1 MEHPGAAKSLPGVF
15 ILTALVLLTVY
26 LLTLPP
32 TLTWAHYGAD
42 GGDLVT
48 AVIRGR
54 LPHPPGFPTYLL
66 LGTLFVQLPWGEPAW
81 RLNLMSAVMA
91 AGASLLTAAA
101 FQQTASRRPR
111 PAICNPQSAIRN
123 QHSAIRNPQSAIRNQ
138 HSAIRNPQSAIRNQH
153 SAICSLALGLSPLL
167 WSQALIA
174 EVYAPAAFF
183 TAAVLFLALRRT
195 PAWLLGIVWGLGI
208 GVHPTLLFLAPLVLW
223 QVAVSAPRPSAPG
236 LHTFLPPAFLLLAS
250 LLLAPPSSTAPSSWP
265 SGPPPLPGPT
275 SPPRRAGG
283 STSAVASTTGT
294 SSPCPPPS
302 GRSGSWPGPACWPA
316 SSPRSARSWPSGDGG
331 LSGGNIALLLS
342 PPPWPSA
349 VSASTP
355 SVTTPPTRWS
365 TWSRPCL
372 WRPSGWGWGWQ
383 RRRKY
388 LARYRRH
395 APWALLFLP
404 LAQVLLFWGQMD
416 LHGDRTAMEWAHR
429 VLQQAPPGAVLV
441 TAQDAHTFTLWYAHD
456 GLGQRPDLL
465 VVDRDL
471 WYHLPYRRMVLQE
484 LGLKSSPT
492 RLDEALARTGRPVVE
507 VTNGN

>member
-32 TLTWAHYGAD
+32 TLTWAHYGTD

-91 AGASLLTAAA
+91 AGATLLTAAA

-153 SAICSLALGLSPLL
+153 SAICSLTLGLSPLL

-250 LLLAPPSSTAPSSWP
+250 LLLASSLLYGPVFLAFGTTPSPWADLSTP
-265 SGPPPLPGPT
+265 
-275 SPPRRAGG
+275 AGWWEY
-283 STSAVASTTGT
+283 V
-294 SSPCPPPS
+294 S
-302 GRSGSWPGPACWPA
+302 GRLYHGYLFALPAAFWPQRLLAWAGLLARQFTPA
-316 SSPRSARSWPSGDGG
+316 G
-331 LSGGNIALLLS
+331 ALLALGGWRVVWREHRS
-342 PPPWPSA
+342 LALATALAFGGFSLYA
-349 VSASTP
+349 VGYNTADSLVYLVPAMP
-355 SVTTPPTRWS
+355 LAA
-365 TWSRPCL
+365 L
-372 WRPSGWGWGWQ
+372 WLGVGLAEAA
-383 RRRKY
+383 KY

-404 LAQVLLFWGQMD
+404 LAQALLFWGQMD

-456 GLGQRPDLL
+456 GLSQRPDLL

-484 LGLKSSPT
+484 LGLESSPT

>member
-26 LLTLPP
+26 LLTLPS
-32 TLTWAHYGAD
+32 TLTWAHYGTD

-91 AGASLLTAAA
+91 AGATLLTAAA

-111 PAICNPQSAIRN
+111 PAICTPQSAIRN

-195 PAWLLGIVWGLGI
+195 PAWLLGVVWGLGI

-223 QVAVSAPRPSAPG
+223 QIAVSAPRPPAPG

-250 LLLAPPSSTAPSSWP
+250 SLLYGPVLLAFGTTPSPWADLSTP
-265 SGPPPLPGPT
+265 
-275 SPPRRAGG
+275 AGWWEY
-283 STSAVASTTGT
+283 V
-294 SSPCPPPS
+294 S
-302 GRSGSWPGPACWPA
+302 GRLYHGYLFALPAAFWPQRLLAWAGLLARQFTPA
-316 SSPRSARSWPSGDGG
+316 G
-331 LSGGNIALLLS
+331 ALLALGG
-342 PPPWPSA
+342 WW
-349 VSASTP
+349 V
-355 SVTTPPTRWS
+355 
-365 TWSRPCL
+365 L
-372 WRPSGWGWGWQ
+372 WREHRSLALATALAFGGFSLYAVGYNTADSLVYLVPAMPLAALWLGVGLAEAA
-383 RRRKY
+383 KY

-429 VLQQAPPGAVLV
+429 VLQQAPPRAVLV

>member
-26 LLTLPP
+26 LLTLPS

-42 GGDLVT
+42 GGDLAT

-54 LPHPPGFPTYLL
+54 LPHPPGFPIYLL

-91 AGASLLTAAA
+91 AGATLLTAAA

-111 PAICNPQSAIRN
+111 PAICNPQSAICN
-123 QHSAIRNPQSAIRNQ
+123 LQ
-138 HSAIRNPQSAIRNQH
+138 

-195 PAWLLGIVWGLGI
+195 PAWLLGVVWGLGI

-223 QVAVSAPRPSAPG
+223 QVAVSASRPSAPG
-236 LHTFLPPAFLLLAS
+236 LHTFLPPASLPPAFLLLAS
-250 LLLAPPSSTAPSSWP
+250 LLLASSLLYGPVLLAFGTTPSPWADLSTP
-265 SGPPPLPGPT
+265 
-275 SPPRRAGG
+275 AGWWEY
-283 STSAVASTTGT
+283 V
-294 SSPCPPPS
+294 S
-302 GRSGSWPGPACWPA
+302 GRLYHGYLFALPAAFWPQRLLAWAGLL
-316 SSPRSARSWPSGDGG
+316 ARQFTPVG
-331 LSGGNIALLLS
+331 ALLALGG
-342 PPPWPSA
+342 WG
-349 VSASTP
+349 V
-355 SVTTPPTRWS
+355 
-365 TWSRPCL
+365 L
-372 WRPSGWGWGWQ
+372 WREHRSLALATALAFGGFSLYAVGYNTADSLVYLVPAMPLAALWLGVGLAEAA
-383 RRRKY
+383 KY

-395 APWALLFLP
+395 APWALLLLP
-404 LAQVLLFWGQMD
+404 LAQALLFWGQMD

-429 VLQQAPPGAVLV
+429 VLQQAPPRAVLV

-456 GLGQRPDLL
+456 GLSQRPDLL
-465 VVDRDL
+465 VIDRDL
-471 WYHLPYRRMVLQE
+471 WYHPPYRRMMLRE
-484 LGLKSSPT
+484 LGLESALT
-492 RLDEALARTGRPVVE
+492 GLDDALARTGRPVVE

>member
-48 AVIRGR
+48 AVVRGR

-66 LGTLFVQLPWGEPAW
+66 LGALFVRLPWGDPAW

-91 AGASLLTAAA
+91 AGATLLTAAA
-101 FQQTASRRPR
+101 FQQS
-111 PAICNPQSAIRN
+111 AICNLQ
-123 QHSAIRNPQSAIRNQ
+123 SAIRNPQ
-138 HSAIRNPQSAIRNQH
+138 

-195 PAWLLGIVWGLGI
+195 PAWLLGLVWGLGI

-223 QVAVSAPRPSAPG
+223 TVTPSARRPPAPPSTG
-236 LHTFLPPAFLLLAS
+236 QPAHLHTCKLALLLLAS
-250 LLLAPPSSTAPSSWP
+250 LLLASSLLYGPVLLAFGTTPSPWADLSTP
-265 SGPPPLPGPT
+265 
-275 SPPRRAGG
+275 AGWWEY
-283 STSAVASTTGT
+283 V
-294 SSPCPPPS
+294 S
-302 GRSGSWPGPACWPA
+302 GRLYHGYLFALPAAFWPQRLLAWAGLLACQFTPA
-316 SSPRSARSWPSGDGG
+316 G
-331 LSGGNIALLLS
+331 ALLALGG
-342 PPPWPSA
+342 WW
-349 VSASTP
+349 V
-355 SVTTPPTRWS
+355 
-365 TWSRPCL
+365 L
-372 WRPSGWGWGWQ
+372 WREHRSLALATALAFGSFSLYAVGYNTADSLVYLVPAMPLAALWLGVGLAEAA
-383 RRRKY
+383 KY

-404 LAQVLLFWGQMD
+404 LAQALLFWGQMD

-456 GLGQRPDLL
+456 GLSQRPDLL
-465 VVDRDL
+465 VIDRDL
-471 WYHLPYRRMVLQE
+471 WYYPPYRRMMLRE
-484 LGLKSSPT
+484 LGMESAPT
-492 RLDEALARTGRPVVE
+492 GLDEALAWSGRPVVE
-507 VTNGN
+507 ITNGD

>member
-32 TLTWAHYGAD
+32 TLTWAHYGTD
-42 GGDLVT
+42 GGDLAT

-250 LLLAPPSSTAPSSWP
+250 SLLYGPVLLAFGTTPSPWADLSTP
-265 SGPPPLPGPT
+265 
-275 SPPRRAGG
+275 AGWWEY
-283 STSAVASTTGT
+283 V
-294 SSPCPPPS
+294 S
-302 GRSGSWPGPACWPA
+302 GRLYHGYLFALPAAFWPQRLLAWAGLLARQFTPA
-316 SSPRSARSWPSGDGG
+316 G
-331 LSGGNIALLLS
+331 ALLALGG
-342 PPPWPSA
+342 WW
-349 VSASTP
+349 V
-355 SVTTPPTRWS
+355 
-365 TWSRPCL
+365 L
-372 WRPSGWGWGWQ
+372 WREHRSLALATALAFGGFSLYAVGYNTADSLVYLVPAMPLAALWLGVGLAEAA
-383 RRRKY
+383 KY

-429 VLQQAPPGAVLV
+429 VLQQAPPRAVLV

-456 GLGQRPDLL
+456 GLSQRPDLL

>member
-1 MEHPGAAKSLPGVF
+1 MEHPGTAKSLPGVF

-26 LLTLPP
+26 LLTLPS

-42 GGDLVT
+42 GGDLAT

-91 AGASLLTAAA
+91 AGATLLTAAA

-111 PAICNPQSAIRN
+111 PAICNPQSAISN

-138 HSAIRNPQSAIRNQH
+138 HSAIRNQQSAIRNQH

-223 QVAVSAPRPSAPG
+223 QVAVSTSRPSAPG

-250 LLLAPPSSTAPSSWP
+250 LLLASSLLYGPVLLAFGTTPSPWADLSTP
-265 SGPPPLPGPT
+265 
-275 SPPRRAGG
+275 AGWWEY
-283 STSAVASTTGT
+283 V
-294 SSPCPPPS
+294 S
-302 GRSGSWPGPACWPA
+302 GRLYHGYLFALPAAFWPQRLLAWAGLL
-316 SSPRSARSWPSGDGG
+316 ARQFTPVG
-331 LSGGNIALLLS
+331 ALLAL
-342 PPPWPSA
+342 
-349 VSASTP
+349 
-355 SVTTPPTRWS
+355 
-365 TWSRPCL
+365 
-372 WRPSGWGWGWQ
+372 GGWQ
-383 RRRKY
+383 VVWREHRSLALATALAFGGFSLYAVGYNTADSLVYLVPAMPLAALWLGVGLAEAAKY

-404 LAQVLLFWGQMD
+404 LAQALLFWGQMD

-456 GLGQRPDLL
+456 GLSQRPDLL

>member
-32 TLTWAHYGAD
+32 TLTWAHYGTD
-42 GGDLVT
+42 GGDLAT

-250 LLLAPPSSTAPSSWP
+250 SLLYGPVLLAFGTTPSPWADLSTP
-265 SGPPPLPGPT
+265 
-275 SPPRRAGG
+275 AGWWEY
-283 STSAVASTTGT
+283 V
-294 SSPCPPPS
+294 S
-302 GRSGSWPGPACWPA
+302 GRLYHGYLFALPAAFWPQRLLAWAGLLARQFTPA
-316 SSPRSARSWPSGDGG
+316 G
-331 LSGGNIALLLS
+331 ALLALGG
-342 PPPWPSA
+342 WW
-349 VSASTP
+349 V
-355 SVTTPPTRWS
+355 
-365 TWSRPCL
+365 L
-372 WRPSGWGWGWQ
+372 WREHRSLALATALAFGGFSLYAVGYNTADSLVYLVPAMPLAALWLGVGLAEAA
-383 RRRKY
+383 KY

-429 VLQQAPPGAVLV
+429 VLQQAPPRAVLV

>member
-26 LLTLPP
+26 LLTLPS

-123 QHSAIRNPQSAIRNQ
+123 QQ
-138 HSAIRNPQSAIRNQH
+138 SAIRNPQSAIRNQH

-195 PAWLLGIVWGLGI
+195 SVWLLGIVWGLGI

-223 QVAVSAPRPSAPG
+223 TVTPSTRRPPAPPSTGQPAH
-236 LHTFLPPAFLLLAS
+236 LHTCKLALLLLACLLLAS
-250 LLLAPPSSTAPSSWP
+250 SLLYGPVLLAFGTTPSPWADLSTP
-265 SGPPPLPGPT
+265 
-275 SPPRRAGG
+275 AGWWEY
-283 STSAVASTTGT
+283 V
-294 SSPCPPPS
+294 S
-302 GRSGSWPGPACWPA
+302 GRLYHGYLFALPAAFWPQRLLAWAGLLARQFTPA
-316 SSPRSARSWPSGDGG
+316 G
-331 LSGGNIALLLS
+331 ALLALGG
-342 PPPWPSA
+342 WW
-349 VSASTP
+349 V
-355 SVTTPPTRWS
+355 
-365 TWSRPCL
+365 L
-372 WRPSGWGWGWQ
+372 WREHRSLALATALAFGGFSLYAVGYNTADSLVYLVPAMPLAALWLGVGLAEAA
-383 RRRKY
+383 KY

-404 LAQVLLFWGQMD
+404 LAQVLLFWGQID

-429 VLQQAPPGAVLV
+429 ILQQAPPGAVLV

-484 LGLKSSPT
+484 LGLESSPT